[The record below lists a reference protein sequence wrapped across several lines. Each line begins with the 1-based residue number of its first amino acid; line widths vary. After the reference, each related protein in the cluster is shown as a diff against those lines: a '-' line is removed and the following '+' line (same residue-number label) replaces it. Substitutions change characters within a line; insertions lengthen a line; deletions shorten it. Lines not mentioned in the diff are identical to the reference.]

1 MACAAS
7 LVMTRSHPSKVP
19 LPMPQATPQPT
30 PPLTAP
36 TSGAE
41 IEQVRTTAP
50 PAATAAE
57 MYEAMRAQ
65 RRVIEQQLSDQ
76 QSLRRSI
83 AERLRTGAADGADR
97 AGLEARLVT
106 VDQRIIQLDAQLAV
120 AEAQEARAA
129 GEPGA
134 IVETPP
140 NPAEDVAEV
149 VAVMGSIFMFVF
161 VLPLSI
167 AWARRIWRKH
177 AVTVSLTPEM
187 TQRLDGIERAV
198 EATALEVERIGEGQ
212 RFVTQLM
219 ASRAE
224 AAQAAIAAPR
234 DRA

>member
-1 MACAAS
+1 VF
-7 LVMTRSHPSKVP
+7 L
-19 LPMPQATPQPT
+19 MPQSTPQPT
-30 PPLTAP
+30 PP
-36 TSGAE
+36 
-41 IEQVRTTAP
+41 
-50 PAATAAE
+50 AATAPVAGTAVGQATTLAPPPATAAQ
-57 MYEAMRAQ
+57 MYEAVRAQ
-65 RRVIEQQLSDQ
+65 RRVIEQQLNDQ

-83 AERLRTGAADGADR
+83 AERLRDGTVTGADR
-97 AGLEARLVT
+97 TGLEGRLT
-106 VDQRIIQLDAQLAV
+106 AVDQRILQLDAQLAT

-140 NPAEDVAEV
+140 DPGEDVAEAIAV
-149 VAVMGSIFMFVF
+149 VGVIFMFVF
-161 VLPLSI
+161 VLPMSI

-177 AVTVSLTPEM
+177 AVTISLTPEM

-224 AAQAAIAAPR
+224 AVKGAISAPH
-234 DRA
+234 DSA

>member
-1 MACAAS
+1 
-7 LVMTRSHPSKVP
+7 
-19 LPMPQATPQPT
+19 MPQATPQPT
-30 PPLTAP
+30 APTTAP
-36 TSGAE
+36 VTAPVAGQSVAGTA
-41 IEQVRTTAP
+41 VTAP

-76 QSLRRSI
+76 QQLRRSI
-83 AERLRTGAADGADR
+83 AERLRDGAVTGPDR

-106 VDQRIIQLDAQLAV
+106 VDQRIIQLDAQLAT

-140 NPAEDVAEV
+140 NPSDDVAEV
-149 VAVMGSIFMFVF
+149 LAVVSVIFMFVF
-161 VLPLSI
+161 VLPMSI

-212 RFVTQLM
+212 RFVTQLL
-219 ASRAE
+219 ASRNE
-224 AAQAAIAAPR
+224 AAQGAIAAPR
-234 DRA
+234 DGA